1 MIFVS
6 VFRARRAFTS
16 ASRSHAMKLC
26 MLLAILACHASA
38 QSLLPQFYARDERTE
53 IALSPDDKGGASFE
67 FRVYGGIEEGRVIFH
82 GGDLAKAADGVL
94 HYEAESEGRRSAVT
108 ITGKPGDDSFRVD
121 ASGIE
126 RSGGG
131 IADVNGSYRHLTVAE
146 TLERAR
152 RRYEAADNQ
161 LNATYKT
168 VRTELNPKRQSELRD
183 AQRDWIVVRDERA
196 EWAAHG
202 ADDSKAVPEYWEELL
217 SQTVTRLEFLK
228 VYTGRNM
235 PTGLSGTYDDFFGG
249 SLDLELTKAGL
260 RFSIDVVRGPSSHL
274 GDISGLALRRNDRL
288 FSFKERVPE
297 DEQAPDRLPAE
308 LTFTVV
314 DAHRVRV
321 VGKNTDAHHGARA
334 YFDGLYFKTGKLGKA
349 IELDE

>member
-1 MIFVS
+1 
-6 VFRARRAFTS
+6 
-16 ASRSHAMKLC
+16 MKLC

-38 QSLLPQFYARDERTE
+38 QSVLPLFYARDERTE
-53 IALSPDDKGGASFE
+53 IALSSDDKGGANFE
-67 FRVYGGIEEGRVIFH
+67 FRVYGTVGKGRIVFH
-82 GGDLAKAADGVL
+82 GGDLAKVADGTL
-94 HYEAESEGRRSAVT
+94 HYELEAEDRKSAVT
-108 ITGKPGDDSFRVD
+108 VTGKPGDDSLRVD

-126 RSGGG
+126 KSSGG
-131 IADVNGSYRHLTVAE
+131 IADVNGSYRHLTIAE

-152 RRYEAADNQ
+152 RRYEAADSL
-161 LNATYKT
+161 LNVTYKG
-168 VRTELNPKRQSELRD
+168 VRAELTPKRQSELRD
-183 AQRDWIVVRDERA
+183 AQRDWIAVRDARA

-202 ADDSKAVPEYWEELL
+202 ADDSKVVPDYWEELL

-228 VYTGRNM
+228 VYTGRNI
-235 PTGLSGTYDDFFGG
+235 PAGLSGSYDDFFGG

-288 FSFKERVPE
+288 FSYKERIPN
-297 DEQAPDRLPAE
+297 DEQSPDRVPAE
-308 LTFTVV
+308 LTFTLI

-334 YFDGLYFKTGKLGKA
+334 YFDGLYLKTGKLRKS
-349 IELDE
+349 IELNE